1 MKMTDDMVVGSE
13 LPEPAGGPELAEG
26 AGGPDAEP
34 TAAEVAEARAFGDL
48 VEQAI
53 AGTAGTGSAAM
64 SADDRELLEVAT
76 LIRATH
82 GRMELA
88 ASATRSLVDDVLRS
102 AIGDGARVV
111 SLSERR
117 ERRERARAPRRWVP
131 WSITAVSSLVAAAAI
146 AVLAVRGP
154 QRPQGMTVSET
165 APVRAPIEWTSRPT
179 DALVGAIAQQ
189 ASAAAGTRIDSI
201 FDDRLEGYRERN
213 LSRGG
218 RP

>member
-13 LPEPAGGPELAEG
+13 RPEPAGGPELPEG

-34 TAAEVAEARAFGDL
+34 TAAELAEARAFGDL

-53 AGTAGTGSAAM
+53 AGTAGTGPAAM
-64 SADDRELLEVAT
+64 SADDRELLEAAT

-111 SLSERR
+111 SLA
-117 ERRERARAPRRWVP
+117 ERRERARGPRRWVP

-154 QRPQGMTVSET
+154 QRVTVSET